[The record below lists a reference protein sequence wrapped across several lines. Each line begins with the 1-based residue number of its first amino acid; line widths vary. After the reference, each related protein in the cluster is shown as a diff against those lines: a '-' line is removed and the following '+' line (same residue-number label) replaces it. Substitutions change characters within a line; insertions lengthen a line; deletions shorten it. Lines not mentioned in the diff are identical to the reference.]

1 MDSRRVRRFIPFG
14 AVSLFCLAVLIWI
27 QLWIRLSVRF
37 PPEHVY
43 VDELSPDGGKIA
55 RFSVKYQGI
64 RPWLPIDMEP
74 YCYVT
79 IVDARRGAVLLRET
93 EYHGDIK
100 GTFTELARK
109 YAPWAVE
116 QILSLELGSS
126 Q

>member
-1 MDSRRVRRFIPFG
+1 MNSKKLTKVI
-14 AVSLFCLAVLIWI
+14 LFSAGFLSCAMILIWI
-27 QLWIRLSVRF
+27 QLWIQLFTVF

-43 VDELSPDGGKIA
+43 IDAPSPEGSKTA

-64 RPWLPIDMEP
+64 HPWLPLDIEP

-79 IVDARRGAVLLRET
+79 IVDAKRGGILLRET

-100 GTFTELARK
+100 SAFTELAKK

-116 QILSLELGSS
+116 QIVSQKLGSS